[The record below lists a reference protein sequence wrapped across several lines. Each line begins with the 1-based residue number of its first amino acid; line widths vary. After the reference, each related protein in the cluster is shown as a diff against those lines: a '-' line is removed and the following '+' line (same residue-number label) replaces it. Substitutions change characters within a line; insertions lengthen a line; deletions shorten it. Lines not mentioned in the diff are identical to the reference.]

1 MAVFRAP
8 KITTDQRTGLLLSE
22 SEIVYDTDLKA
33 FFGGDGALIGGFPI
47 GNGNFG
53 SEKYVVEQIV
63 LSTDDI
69 NNKNVKLLNT
79 PVDSQ
84 YVTLTIKHGIS
95 QINGEDFVVINDT
108 ISWNGLGLDGF
119 LEVGDV
125 LIIEYSLIQTAGIT
139 IQTITLNSQQI
150 ANKYVTLLDAPANPS
165 SVTLDIKGGIPQLFG
180 EDFFVMGDML
190 TWNTLGLDGFLEVGD
205 VLIIEY

>member
-53 SEKYVVEQIV
+53 SEKYVVEQLV

>member
-8 KITTDQRTGLLLSE
+8 KITTDQRVGLLLSE
-22 SEIVYDTDLKA
+22 SEIVYDVDLKA

-47 GNGNFG
+47 GNGLLG
-53 SEKYVVEQIV
+53 SEKYVVEQLV
-63 LSTDDI
+63 LTSDDI

-79 PVDSQ
+79 PADSQ
-84 YVTLTIKHGIS
+84 YFTLTIKHGIS
-95 QINGEDFVVINDT
+95 QINGEDFIVTGDIV
-108 ISWNGLGLDGF
+108 SWNGLGLDGF

-125 LIIEYSLIQTAGIT
+125 LIVEYSLIHTGGIT
-139 IQTITLNSQQI
+139 IQIITLNSQQI
-150 ANKYVTLLDAPANPS
+150 ANKYVTLLDTPANPS